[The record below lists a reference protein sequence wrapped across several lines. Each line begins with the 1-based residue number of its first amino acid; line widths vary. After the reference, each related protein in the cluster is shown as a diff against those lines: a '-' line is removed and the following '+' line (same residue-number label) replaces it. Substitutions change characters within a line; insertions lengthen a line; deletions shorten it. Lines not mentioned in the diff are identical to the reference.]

1 MILKNQTIVVR
12 DFGKKLKIFF
22 KNGEANQWF
31 ERNLKS
37 FDLGDVDEVTALLA
51 EWLYP
56 FKEELS
62 DVLEIGCGSGHRL
75 NHISQT
81 LKADGYGVEPSS
93 EAVDFIKNSF
103 PSLKAKVGFGDDVPY
118 KNKFDL
124 VHLGFFLYLVDRGD
138 YLRCISE
145 ADRLLK
151 SGGFLSIMSILILH
165 SHTLMS
171 IATKKE
177 YFHIS
182 KITVMCL
189 SRVVCIALS
198 TNSNFL
204 TRNFFFD
211 KEIDERVSLTL
222 LYKETEVFGN
232 RK

>member
-1 MILKNQTIVVR
+1 MILKIEILVR
-12 DFGKKLKIFF
+12 ILEKNKDFF

-62 DVLEIGCGSGHRL
+62 DILEIGCGSGHRL

-151 SGGFLSIMSILILH
+151 SGGFLSIIDFETPFPYSNEY
-165 SHTLMS
+165 SH
-171 IATKKE
+171 KKGVFSHKQNNSDVFVASGL
-177 YFHIS
+177 YS
-182 KITVMCL
+182 
-189 SRVVCIALS
+189 VVNKFQFS
-198 TNSNFL
+198 HK
-204 TRNFFFD
+204 NFFFD

-222 LYKETEVFGN
+222 LYKETTVFGN
-232 RK
+232 CK